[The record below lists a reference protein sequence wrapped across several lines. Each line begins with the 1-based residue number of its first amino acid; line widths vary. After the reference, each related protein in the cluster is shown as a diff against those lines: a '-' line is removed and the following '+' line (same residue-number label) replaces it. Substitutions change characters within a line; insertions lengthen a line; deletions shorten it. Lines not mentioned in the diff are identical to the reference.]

1 MTQQTSRPAPGAA
14 STRPKPVVAILD
26 VHPPAVRA
34 QVEAATPPDLE
45 LRMATSTDP
54 GALRALAADADVLVG
69 GGAPLPAAFIEASP
83 RLKLVQKW
91 GIGVD
96 KIDLEAARRRGVPVA
111 ITAGVNARAVSELT
125 LALMLM
131 VLRRIPEAQVNL
143 RTKPWVE
150 ARGAAR
156 SRARQLGGKTVGLV
170 GLGNIGRQVARRVQ
184 AFDASVWYFDV
195 RRPTPEEE
203 RALGLT
209 YRPLE
214 ELLAGA
220 DVVSLHVP
228 YLPSTRGLLS
238 RERIALLKPGAIV
251 INTARGELID
261 EPALVEALRAGRL
274 GGAGFDVFSGEP
286 PAPDHPLLATD
297 LPNVVTTP
305 HVAGSAIDLI
315 GDIAAHIF
323 ANARRVLD
331 GEPLPE
337 ADVVVPAP
345 SSVATR

>member
-1 MTQQTSRPAPGAA
+1 MTQQTTGR
-14 STRPKPVVAILD
+14 KPVVVVLD
-26 VHPPAVRA
+26 VHPPAVREA
-34 QVEAATPPDLE
+34 VEAVAPPEIE
-45 LRMATSTDP
+45 LRMATSTDRD
-54 GALRALAADADVLVG
+54 ALRALAADADVLVG
-69 GGAPLPAAFIEASP
+69 GGAPIPADFVDAAP
-83 RLKLVQKW
+83 CLRLIQKW

-125 LALMLM
+125 LTLMLM

-143 RTKPWVE
+143 RTRPWVE

-156 SRARQLGGKTVGLV
+156 STARQLRGKTVGLV

-184 AFDASVWYFDV
+184 AFEASVWYFDV
-195 RRPTPEEE
+195 RRPSPDEE

-209 YRPLE
+209 YRPLD
-214 ELLAGA
+214 ELVAGA

-228 YLPSTRGLLS
+228 YLPETHGILS
-238 RERIALLKPGAIV
+238 RERIALLKPGAVV

-261 EPALVEALRAGRL
+261 EQALVEALRAGRL

-286 PAPDHPLLATD
+286 PAMDHPLLAPD

-305 HVAGSAIDLI
+305 HIAGSAIDLV
-315 GDIAAHIF
+315 GDIADHIF
-323 ANARRVLD
+323 GNVRRVLN
-331 GEPLPE
+331 GEAIPE
-337 ADVVVPAP
+337 ADVIVPADRGVP
-345 SSVATR
+345 AT